1 MHAQG
6 AVGREHDNEAA
17 GPYVSCVVRPV
28 WISVH
33 SGLQNDGHSLGFPKE
48 EENEVANIALDTVCS
63 QTLRISEQNR
73 WVEQVRD
80 IIKEAPLVRPH
91 TPNGLPMR
99 VRVSA
104 AGALGWVGDGAYRY
118 DETQKNGKAW
128 PAIPSVWAEVASE
141 VAGDQPWDSAIIN
154 WYDTDASLG
163 WHQDK
168 GERDLSLPIVTI
180 SLGDACS
187 WAVQDDAGKAHRT
200 RLESGDIT
208 LLAGL
213 DRNRMHTVERIISA
227 PLLSPLRTR
236 GRISIT
242 MRVAG

>member
-1 MHAQG
+1 M
-6 AVGREHDNEAA
+6 N
-17 GPYVSCVVRPV
+17 
-28 WISVH
+28 
-33 SGLQNDGHSLGFPKE
+33 L
-48 EENEVANIALDTVCS
+48 ALNTVCS
-63 QTLRISEQNR
+63 MPLGISAQTL
-73 WVEQVRD
+73 WVEQVRN
-80 IIKEAPLVRPH
+80 IVKEAPLVRPH

-104 AGALGWVGDGAYRY
+104 AGTLGWVGDGAYRY
-118 DETQKNGKAW
+118 DRTQKNGEPW
-128 PAIPSVWAEVASE
+128 PAMPEGWMTVADE
-141 VAGDQPWDSAIIN
+141 VAGIHPWDSAIIN
-154 WYDTDASLG
+154 WYDPDASLG

-168 GERDLSLPIVTI
+168 GEQDLSLPIVTI

-208 LLAGL
+208 LLAGP